1 MPKRFPYAKGI
12 STVCIVN
19 EGGIPRIYQFLPI
32 RVLRHEAENISF
44 YTIYRTRYVILFSF
58 KNEFNNKLI
67 KSWKYISNLMF
78 RVF

>member
-32 RVLRHEAENISF
+32 RVLRHEVENISF
-44 YTIYRTRYVILFSF
+44 YSIS
-58 KNEFNNKLI
+58 NEKLI
-67 KSWKYISNLMF
+67 KGWNTFQTSSEFFN
-78 RVF
+78 